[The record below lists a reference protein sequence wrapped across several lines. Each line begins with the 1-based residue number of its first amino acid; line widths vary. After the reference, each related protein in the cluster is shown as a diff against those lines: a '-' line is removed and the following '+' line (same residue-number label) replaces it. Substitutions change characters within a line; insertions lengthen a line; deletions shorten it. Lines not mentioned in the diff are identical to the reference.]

1 VLNKPSL
8 ILISDH
14 SASTI
19 YGCGKIVEN
28 ALAFIIILL
37 LFFATSSFSQ
47 STTRIGEW
55 TSYMSHSTGNF
66 VAQSPEYVFFG
77 SNGGLVLINKNNEEI
92 KFVTKVSGLSDISV
106 QTMAWDSKT
115 NRLIIAYRN
124 SNIDI
129 YDPKTNKIVNLPD
142 ILRNTKILG
151 DKIINRIYT
160 SPGSDFAYLACGF
173 GIVEL
178 NLKRDEFG
186 FTAFTGIPV
195 YEPALYKNL
204 IYIATETGI
213 YSIDKAKANPSDFGQ
228 WNAVSVFGSET
239 YATMAEFNGLLFA
252 VQDQTIYSFDGT
264 TRTPIYK
271 ENSSNHTIQYLS
283 SNKDWLLAGYRC
295 KSDCDGKWYAID
307 KSNAVKTLDVS
318 CVPRPLYAVLD
329 EKNRGWFADRF
340 QAFRSNAKITDPC
353 SFKYFNTPLSAFST
367 DIALQADRI
376 YVASGGINASYGY
389 LFRGDGFFSYADG
402 DWRVYNRGNNS
413 VMQAYDLVDLFKMA
427 IDNRTGLLY
436 IGTYWGGL
444 MQCDMKDPSRPLIK
458 VFDKNNSSLQ
468 GAVGDAART
477 RIGGLTYDRKGNLWM
492 TNYLAER
499 PISVL
504 KADGTWKNF
513 ATNTNT
519 TLLACASDSANTL
532 WFSVIGQGLL
542 AFNPGDDLNNTS
554 DDKYKLF
561 NNGNS
566 VLTTNNI
573 NAIAT
578 DLDGSVW
585 VGTANGVFVFEC
597 GDVFDAACKGSKR
610 IIVQL
615 DLGGSLLENEDIQCI
630 AIDGANR
637 KWFGTRNGI
646 SVISAAGDALV
657 SRYTKDNSPLYDN
670 LITALR
676 YHADKGEMYIGTG
689 AGLQSLR
696 IDATAGSRNNEFAD
710 IYAFPNPVR
719 PEYNGLITI
728 QGMRR
733 NSTVKITD
741 FAGQIVNQGKSNGGI
756 YTWDGLDIK
765 GKKVSSGIYI
775 AWISAGDGF
784 ESPDTQ
790 SLKIAIVR

>member
-1 VLNKPSL
+1 MRF
-8 ILISDH
+8 ILYSVSKLFSFFIFLF
-14 SASTI
+14 
-19 YGCGKIVEN
+19 Y
-28 ALAFIIILL
+28 AFYLY
-37 LFFATSSFSQ
+37 SQ

-66 VAQSPEYVFFG
+66 VAQSPEHIFFG
-77 SNGGLVLINKNNEEI
+77 TNGGLVLINKNNEEI
-92 KFVTKVSGLSDISV
+92 KFVTKVTGLSDISI
-106 QTMAWDSKT
+106 QTMAWDTKT
-115 NRLIIAYRN
+115 QRLIIAYRN

-129 YDPKTNKIVNLPD
+129 YDPKTNKVINLPD

-160 SPGSDFAYLACGF
+160 SSNSDFAYLACGF

-195 YEPALYKNL
+195 YESVLYKNQ
-204 IYIATETGI
+204 IYISTETGI
-213 YSIDKAKANPSDFGQ
+213 YLIDKSKTNPSDFGQ
-228 WNAVSVFGSET
+228 WSAVTAFGSDT
-239 YATMAEFNGLLFA
+239 YTALTIFNDLLYA
-252 VQDQTIYSFDGT
+252 VQDQSIYSFDGHI
-264 TRTPIYK
+264 RKQIYK
-271 ENSSNHTIQYLS
+271 ENSPNHTIQYLS
-283 SNKDWLLAGYRC
+283 SNTDLLLAGYSC
-295 KSDCDGKWYAID
+295 KNNCDGKLYSID
-307 KSNAVKTLDVS
+307 KSASVRTLDIS
-318 CVPRPLYAVLD
+318 CVPRPVYAVID

-353 SFKYFNTPLSAFST
+353 SFKYFNTPLSPFST
-367 DIALQADRI
+367 DIALQEDRI
-376 YVASGGINASYGY
+376 YIASGGINASYGY

-402 DWRVYNRGNNS
+402 DWRVYNRGNNT
-413 VMQAYDLVDLFKMA
+413 VMQAFDLVDLYKMA
-427 IDNRTGLLY
+427 IDPKSGLLY

-444 MQCDMKDPSRPLIK
+444 MQCDMKDPAKPVIK

-468 GAVGDAART
+468 GAVGDLART
-477 RIGGLTYDRKGNLWM
+477 RVGGLSYDRKGNLWM
-492 TNYLAER
+492 SNYLAEK
-499 PISVL
+499 PISVFTS
-504 KADGTWKNF
+504 DGTWKNF
-513 ATNTNT
+513 ATSTNT
-519 TLLACASDSANTL
+519 TLLACAIDSSNTI
-532 WFSVIGQGLL
+532 WYSVIGQGLL
-542 AFNPGDDLNNTS
+542 AFNPGNDLNNTS

-566 VLTTNNI
+566 VLTNNNI

-585 VGTANGVFVFEC
+585 VGTINGVFVFEC
-597 GDVFDAACKGSKR
+597 GDVFDASCKGSKR

-646 SVISAAGDALV
+646 TVISASGDALV
-657 SRYTKDNSPLYDN
+657 ARYTKDNSPLYDN

-676 YHADKGEMYIGTG
+676 YHTDKGEMYIGTG

-696 IDATAGSRNNEFAD
+696 IDATGGSRNNQFAD

-719 PEYNGLITI
+719 PEYTGMITI

-741 FAGQIVNQGKSNGGI
+741 FAGQIVNQGKSNGGT
-756 YTWDGLDIK
+756 YTWDGFDIT
-765 GKKVSSGIYI
+765 GRKVGSGIYI

-784 ESPDTQ
+784 EKPDTRTI
-790 SLKIAIVR
+790 KIAIAR

>member
-1 VLNKPSL
+1 
-8 ILISDH
+8 
-14 SASTI
+14 
-19 YGCGKIVEN
+19 
-28 ALAFIIILL
+28 
-37 LFFATSSFSQ
+37 
-47 STTRIGEW
+47 
-55 TSYMSHSTGNF
+55 MSHSTGNF
-66 VAQSPEYVFFG
+66 VAQSPEHIFFG
-77 SNGGLVLINKNNEEI
+77 SNGGLVLINKSNEEI

-106 QTMAWDSKT
+106 QTLAWDTKT

-129 YDPKTNKIVNLPD
+129 YDPKTNKVINLPD

-178 NLKRDEFG
+178 NLKRNEFG

-204 IYIATETGI
+204 IYISTETGI
-213 YSIDKAKANPSDFGQ
+213 YSIDKAKTNPSDFGQ
-228 WNAVSVFGSET
+228 WNAVSQFGSET
-239 YATMAEFNGLLFA
+239 YAALVEFDGLLYA
-252 VQDQTIYSFDGT
+252 AQDQTIFSFDGT
-264 TRTPIYK
+264 TRKQIHK

-283 SNKDWLLAGYRC
+283 SNKDVLLAGYRC
-295 KSDCDGKWYAID
+295 KSDCDGKLYAID
-307 KSNAVKTLDVS
+307 KSTGVKTLDVS
-318 CVPRPLYAVLD
+318 CVPRPVYAIID

-353 SFKYFNTPLSAFST
+353 SFTYYNTPLSAFST
-367 DIALQADRI
+367 DIALQGDRI
-376 YVASGGINASYGY
+376 YIASGGINASYGY
-389 LFRGDGFFSYADG
+389 LFRGDGFFSYVDG
-402 DWRVYNRGNNS
+402 NWRVYNRGNNA
-413 VMQAYDLVDLFKMA
+413 VMQTYDLVDLYKMT
-427 IDNRTGLLY
+427 IDPNTGFLY

-444 MQCDMKDPSRPLIK
+444 MQCDVKDPAKPVIK

-477 RIGGLTYDRKGNLWM
+477 RVGGLTYDRKGNLWM
-492 TNYLAER
+492 SNYLAEK

-504 KADGTWKNF
+504 TTNGTWKNF
-513 ATNTNT
+513 TTNTNT
-519 TLLACASDSANTL
+519 TLLTCATDSANSI

-566 VLTTNNI
+566 VLTSNNI

-585 VGTANGVFVFEC
+585 VGTTNGVFVFEC
-597 GDVFDAACKGSKR
+597 GDVFDASCKGSKR

-646 SVISAAGDALV
+646 TVISAAGDALIA
-657 SRYTKDNSPLYDN
+657 RYTKDNSPLYDN

-676 YHADKGEMYIGTG
+676 YHAYKGEMYIGTG

-696 IDATAGSRNNEFAD
+696 IDATLGSRNNEFAD

-719 PEYNGLITI
+719 PEYSGIITI

-733 NSTVKITD
+733 NSTIKITD

-756 YTWDGLDIK
+756 YTWDGFDIK
-765 GKKVSSGIYI
+765 GKKVASGVYI

-784 ESPDTQ
+784 DSPDTRTI
-790 SLKIAIVR
+790 KIAILR